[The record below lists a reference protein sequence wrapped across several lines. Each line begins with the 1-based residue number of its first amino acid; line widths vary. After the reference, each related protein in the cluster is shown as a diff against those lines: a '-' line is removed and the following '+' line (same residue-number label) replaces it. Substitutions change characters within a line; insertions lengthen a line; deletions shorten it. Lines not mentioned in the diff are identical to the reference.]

1 MSGQPSNRRDAKG
14 DKGAE
19 TMENREAEEDMPLPS
34 FPPEPRQ
41 KAAYSKDAPVSGPRV
56 AESNQVNGNP
66 NAVAMDIQ
74 KSIDSLGK
82 TMDQLQ
88 ALFSQRLQYDQTK
101 ETVIDR
107 QHQELKALREGIK
120 NDLLRPILY
129 DIAAELDD
137 IRQMKIGL
145 GDQPGSQLA
154 AEQLTNVE
162 DVLKDILNKNDV
174 EQVSS
179 QPGEPF
185 QGKWQRM
192 VKPVDTDDPNKHKT
206 IARSLAP
213 GYRRGQESV
222 FKERVTVY
230 RLLPSSHRQHQP
242 GDLDSNSN
250 IGTGSAVPPETQKSE
265 SRA

>member
-1 MSGQPSNRRDAKG
+1 
-14 DKGAE
+14 
-19 TMENREAEEDMPLPS
+19 MENREAEEDMPLPS

-41 KAAYSKDAPVSGPRV
+41 KAAYSTDAPVSGPRV
-56 AESNQVNGNP
+56 AETAVEPDHAEAVPESNQVNGNP

-82 TMDQLQ
+82 AMDQLQ

-137 IRQMKIGL
+137 IRQMKMGL

-206 IARSLAP
+206 IAQSLAP

-242 GDLDSNSN
+242 GDLDSNSS
-250 IGTGSAVPPETQKSE
+250 IGTDSAVSPETQKSE
-265 SRA
+265 PRA